1 MKKIIAHRGIHNDKI
16 KENTYLSISMAF
28 NNNSIEG
35 IECDLRLTKDN
46 YVVIIHDSY
55 IDRTS
60 NGHGKVENM
69 TLKELKKYNYG
80 SKNLYQSIPTLDKI
94 LDINTNKLFLLE
106 VKVDNNIKR
115 FSKSLTTIL
124 KKYEDK
130 NIYIT
135 SFSKKFLLYLL
146 KNNPNLNI
154 GPIILNNNISNNKYN
169 FFILNYLTVN
179 INTIKKLAHS
189 NKKVFIWGITNDDV
203 HKFKDLET
211 DIYLLKDIKK

>member
-60 NGHGKVENM
+60 DGHGKVENM

-130 NIYIT
+130 KIYIT